1 VVAWFRMSSVISKGK
16 LFQPVEDLFSIF
28 ATANIPNFWEA
39 VHHGVFQFDMGNHK
53 DSKKKH

>member
-1 VVAWFRMSSVISKGK
+1 MSSVISKGK